1 MLSKEISF
9 DLNFKRSQAPLKS
22 TLPIIHPPS
31 LLFQASLA
39 LVSLRSADWSDCIA
53 VLCMLGRL
61 AKTLTRVQPTLFF
74 FFCCVLFFKVK
85 CRSNP
90 EVFKRAKKSCYQIRE
105 RGPKLGKKKKKVLK
119 KEKEKKKKHPSK
131 FLTWSAGALHHPLSK
146 ENGTRGPSSPF
157 VSQSRH
163 GTGLWTFGRATV
175 PTADG
180 ASAN

>member
-1 MLSKEISF
+1 
-9 DLNFKRSQAPLKS
+9 
-22 TLPIIHPPS
+22 
-31 LLFQASLA
+31 
-39 LVSLRSADWSDCIA
+39 
-53 VLCMLGRL
+53 MLGRL
-61 AKTLTRVQPTLFF
+61 AKTLTRVQPTLFCLCFVF
-74 FFCCVLFFKVK
+74 FVVFCFFKVK
-85 CRSNP
+85 RRSNP

-105 RGPKLGKKKKKVLK
+105 RGPKLGKKKNVLK
-119 KEKEKKKKHPSK
+119 KEKEKKKHPSK